1 MTPKGEATFP
11 DWVFYWGYE
20 HPDYEN
26 KEKKRSEPIRRA
38 TIGAEVIA
46 NGDTDFALLK
56 LKQDPCNLIGFN
68 PCYLGW
74 DRSGNSGTGGVG
86 IHHPSG
92 DVKKSQH

>member
-20 HPDYEN
+20 RPSC
-26 KEKKRSEPIRRA
+26 KTGEPIERS
-38 TIGAEVIA
+38 TTGAEVIA
-46 NGDTDFALLK
+46 NGDADFALLR
-56 LKQDPCNLIGFN
+56 LKQDPRNLIGFN
-68 PCYLGW
+68 PYYLGW